1 MKIGSV
7 MAGEKPG
14 NFVILMNG
22 NPVGIF
28 LSLEKDPVLVVSS
41 CVELAGILVYTYYW
55 TRIFINEYHFLVTL
69 SPPLM
74 YVVVIS
80 LPGRAYHHLERLK
93 RLVGKEDD
101 RSSVSSAN

>member
-7 MAGEKPG
+7 MAAGEKSG
-14 NFVILMNG
+14 NFVILING

-28 LSLEKDPVLVVSS
+28 LSLEEDPVWAVNSY
-41 CVELAGILVYTYYW
+41 VELAMILVYTYYR
-55 TRIFINEYHFLVTL
+55 TRIFINGYHVLVTL
-69 SPPLM
+69 SPSLM
-74 YVVVIS
+74 FS
-80 LPGRAYHHLERLK
+80 PFPPGRAYHHLERLK